1 MVSQEPPLLLGP
13 LSCSTPSPRLDTLN
27 TLRKGRGVWSPA
39 KEKQGGSILEEGTRI
54 HRVGWPAGTPI
65 KVAAWQ

>member
-13 LSCSTPSPRLDTLN
+13 LSCSTPSPRLDTLH
-27 TLRKGRGVWSPA
+27 TLRKGRGGLVTS
-39 KEKQGGSILEEGTRI
+39 QGEAGRQHLEEGTRI

-65 KVAAWQ
+65 KVSAWQ